1 MIGKKL
7 KGYRQLLKLTGV
19 TLANLA
25 GINQPYLSEIENEK
39 KVPPIDT
46 FMNLINAISQNAP
59 VTPENSNQVLTENNF
74 KLFKK
79 QFVVTKGETEK
90 EKNYNYS
97 EDSDHDYDLTGHNTT
112 IYTITPNVSDY
123 STPIA
128 MFNVRDNENFEI
140 ELDRV
145 LRELYLLHSNS
156 QEEYRELFRPNLLDF
171 EINESSADLI
181 YYVPQIRT
189 SLFEWW
195 YNHILQDFV
204 YGDKIENNN
213 PNFNL
218 EKELL
223 ISVSSL
229 ENDEGNFSPVST
241 DNSVNLSKELL
252 DGKTITIDLRI
263 TTDKNIKL
271 LLDGQLLS
279 NDELT
284 ALKFT
289 LNGIRYNRKSNNQNS
304 YFGRKRQKLIDEG
317 YFDDKD

>member
-7 KGYRQLLKLTGV
+7 QEYRGKLRLTGT
-19 TLANLA
+19 TLAKLA

-39 KVPPIDT
+39 KVPPFDT
-46 FMNLINAISQNAP
+46 FMNLVNAISKNALI
-59 VTPENSNQVLTENNF
+59 TEENKDFIFSD
-74 KLFKK
+74 
-79 QFVVTKGETEK
+79 
-90 EKNYNYS
+90 KNYNQFKRNIRYEIDGKNFNIYANHTDKLRMLGLIVS
-97 EDSDHDYDLTGHNTT
+97 ENPSK
-112 IYTITPNVSDY
+112 I
-123 STPIA
+123 
-128 MFNVRDNENFEI
+128 EI
-140 ELDRV
+140 EDR
-145 LRELYLLHSNS
+145 LRTAFRYFEEEVSEWEEKKIFNFIALNDYEELNDDGSSSGYLFNGIY
-156 QEEYRELFRPNLLDF
+156 EFDF
-171 EINESSADLI
+171 
-181 YYVPQIRT
+181 IRK
-189 SLFEWW
+189 SLYEWW

-229 ENDEGNFSPVST
+229 ENDEGKFSPVST

-252 DGKTITIDLRI
+252 DGKTITLDLRI

-289 LNGIRYNRKSNNQNS
+289 LNGIRYNRKSSNQNS
-304 YFGRKRQKLIDEG
+304 YFGRKRQRLIDEG
-317 YFDDKD
+317 YFDNED